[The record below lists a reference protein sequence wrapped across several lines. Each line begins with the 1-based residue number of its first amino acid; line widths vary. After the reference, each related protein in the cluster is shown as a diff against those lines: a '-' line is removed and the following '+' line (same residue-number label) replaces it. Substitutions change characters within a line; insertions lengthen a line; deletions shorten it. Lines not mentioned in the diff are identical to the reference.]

1 MSRLPPLYDAFLE
14 LISSLCNMFLQTKSL
29 TPFGS
34 QKIFFDHIWK
44 RLHPELTRDR
54 GSSES
59 ILKKSASAQPHSSNS
74 SEKRKS
80 PPEDAAQDQDTR
92 SHKKARCQY
101 SVKARSMTMSVSDSN
116 TSLLPL
122 ASPPIIHRS
131 KMSSLVASQ
140 DIKARPSKKDRC
152 MIPKK
157 RYLYSQGNLQHRPE
171 PSILHLHCST
181 IMKTLILM
189 CL

>member
-1 MSRLPPLYDAFLE
+1 MYYILLE
-14 LISSLCNMFLQTKSL
+14 LISSSYDIFLLQTKSL

-44 RLHPELTRDR
+44 RLHPELSR
-54 GSSES
+54 GDSGFTES

-80 PPEDAAQDQDTR
+80 PQEYAAQDQDTR

-181 IMKTLILM
+181 IMN
-189 CL
+189 

>member
-1 MSRLPPLYDAFLE
+1 
-14 LISSLCNMFLQTKSL
+14 
-29 TPFGS
+29 
-34 QKIFFDHIWK
+34 
-44 RLHPELTRDR
+44 
-54 GSSES
+54 
-59 ILKKSASAQPHSSNS
+59 
-74 SEKRKS
+74 
-80 PPEDAAQDQDTR
+80 
-92 SHKKARCQY
+92 
-101 SVKARSMTMSVSDSN
+101 MSVSDSN

-171 PSILHLHCST
+171 LPPWYPAPPLQHNNEYTYSDVSVAMILANGFEQESGENLSSSSGDVEEV
-181 IMKTLILM
+181 
-189 CL
+189 